1 MTGHPGPRGARRYP
15 YDPITSPSPGRWPG
29 GHGLAVYVAVGV
41 EDYRPGDGHVEDLL
55 PGVPQPDLVNEA
67 WRDYGNR
74 VGVFR
79 LLDRLRAHGI
89 PPTLL
94 LNTGVYDA
102 APAVTDAARAAGAEL
117 VGHGVSNSDSLADL
131 PPGQER
137 DYLEAVAS
145 RIEKEEGVRPGG
157 WSSPWLTHTADTVD
171 LLAATGY
178 RYLLDLRADDRP
190 VWLRAAA
197 GPLLAI
203 PYALELND
211 STTMIGRQV
220 DAATFAD
227 MIVDEFDELLAA
239 SEGQPLVMSV
249 VLHSFVS
256 GAPFRLRQV
265 TRALEHLASR
275 RDRAWF
281 ARPGE
286 IHDAF
291 AALAPPPAGPTTVG
305 GLNLGLGLGD
315 GLGGLGGIDDLG
327 GGDG

>member
-1 MTGHPGPRGARRYP
+1 VTRYG
-15 YDPITSPSPGRWPG
+15 YDPITSPSPGGWPG
-29 GHGLAVYVAVGV
+29 KRGLAVYVAIGV
-41 EDYRPGDGHVEDLL
+41 EDYRPGDGQVEDLL
-55 PGVPQPDLVNEA
+55 PGVPAPDLVNAA

-79 LLDRLRAHGI
+79 LLDRLGALGI

-94 LNTGVYDA
+94 LNTAVYDA

-131 PPGQER
+131 PPAQER
-137 DYLEAVAS
+137 DYLDAVAS

-157 WSSPWLTHTADTVD
+157 WSSPWLAHTPDTVD

-178 RYLLDLRADDRP
+178 RYLLDLRPDDRP
-190 VWLRAAA
+190 VWLRAGA
-197 GPLLAI
+197 GSLLTI

-211 STTMIGRQV
+211 STSMIGRQI

-227 MIVDEFDELLAA
+227 MVVDEFDELLAA
-239 SEGQPLVMSV
+239 AEAEGQPLVMSV
-249 VLHSFVS
+249 VLHAFIS

-265 TRALEHLASR
+265 TRALEHVAAR
-275 RDRAWF
+275 RDRVWF

-291 AALAPPPAGPTTVG
+291 AALVPPPAASTDRSGLTGP
-305 GLNLGLGLGD
+305 
-315 GLGGLGGIDDLG
+315 G